1 MKPAFKKYLWL
12 SFSGH
17 IILSG
22 ILLLFHTMDRSL
34 FNKKT
39 VLAPSLKVTMTA
51 LPEKAIPKPKKKPKK
66 PAPLPIKKKPPVKKK
81 SKPEKKE
88 MTEKLE
94 KEEPPKEQEQTAA
107 QEEPEKEPPKGNEL
121 SQGLSE
127 EEQNAQQIIINE
139 YLIEIIERVKR
150 NWNLPKYL
158 TDQNFRAE
166 LEIKINAQ
174 GKVTEKKIITS
185 SQNEV
190 VDGKVLKAIELS
202 APFPPPPDSV
212 QKLIEDGIVFQLN
225 SRKEFSDTA
234 Q

>member
-1 MKPAFKKYLWL
+1 M
-12 SFSGH
+12 
-17 IILSG
+17 
-22 ILLLFHTMDRSL
+22 
-34 FNKKT
+34 
-39 VLAPSLKVTMTA
+39 
-51 LPEKAIPKPKKKPKK
+51 
-66 PAPLPIKKKPPVKKK
+66 
-81 SKPEKKE
+81 KKE
-88 MTEKLE
+88 VPEKLE
-94 KEEPPKEQEQTAA
+94 EDLSDKSEQQPAT
-107 QEEPEKEPPKGNEL
+107 QEEAAEEELKGNQP
-121 SQGLSE
+121 SQGVSE

-158 TDQNFRAE
+158 TDQSFRAE

-202 APFPPPPDSV
+202 SPFPPPPESV
-212 QKLIEDGIVFQLN
+212 RKLIEDGIVFQLN
-225 SRKEFSDTA
+225 SREDFSGEI

>member
-17 IILSG
+17 ITLSV
-22 ILLLFHTMDRSL
+22 LLFLFHTMDRGL

-39 VLAPSLKVTMTA
+39 VLTPSLKVTMTA
-51 LPEKAIPKPKKKPKK
+51 LPKKVISKPKKKPKK
-66 PAPLPIKKKPPVKKK
+66 PAPLPVKKKPPVEKK

-88 MTEKLE
+88 RIEKLE
-94 KEEPPKEQEQTAA
+94 KEEPLKEQEQTAPP
-107 QEEPEKEPPKGNEL
+107 EETEKELPKGNEL

-127 EEQNAQQIIINE
+127 EEQNAQQIVINE

-202 APFPPPPDSV
+202 APFPPPPDLV

-225 SRKEFSDTA
+225 SRREFSDTA